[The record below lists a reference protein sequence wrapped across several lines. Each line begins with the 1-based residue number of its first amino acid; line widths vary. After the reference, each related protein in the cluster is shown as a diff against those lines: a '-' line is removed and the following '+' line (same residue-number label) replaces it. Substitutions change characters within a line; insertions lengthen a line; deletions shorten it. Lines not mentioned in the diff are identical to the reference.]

1 MNARDVLLHTILCSD
16 YKIFAK
22 VIANRMREVLK
33 EVIENDQQGF
43 IKEGEILGNLVLV
56 KEIIK
61 YCEEENVD
69 AALVLMDFEKAFD
82 RVDREAMMSVL
93 ESMGF
98 GEEFCS
104 FIRTM
109 YTDVE
114 AQVMS
119 MEKIQKAS

>member
-1 MNARDVLLHTILCSD
+1 M
-16 YKIFAK
+16 
-22 VIANRMREVLK
+22 
-33 EVIENDQQGF
+33 
-43 IKEGEILGNLVLV
+43 LV

-98 GEEFCS
+98 GEDFCS

-114 AQVMS
+114 AQVDVNGKNAES
-119 MEKIQKAS
+119 FITGGGVRQGCPLSPFLFLCVLDGK